1 MPQVPAVPEAITGKI
16 SRVATGGDDT
26 LEYWLDYIQSVHARS
41 MDLSLARVREVFARL
56 ALAPVPHAVVSVA
69 GTNGKGS
76 SVAMLESIYRRGGYR
91 VGSYTS
97 PHLVRYNERVKVDG
111 ACASDDELCRAFA
124 RVEAARAD
132 IPLTYFE
139 FGTLAALLVFRAR
152 GVEVAVLEVGLGGR
166 KDAVNV
172 LDADVALIASVGI
185 DHTQWLGT
193 TRDAI
198 GREKAGIFR
207 SGRPAVCAD
216 PRPPACIAERAVS
229 IGAELWQLGRD
240 FGYETTAAGWS
251 WWARQAERGLEE
263 RHDGLPPPPLR
274 GDRQIENAA
283 GVLMAVTALQHR
295 LCVDNESL
303 REGLSSTRLHGR
315 LQVIPGPPL
324 QVLDVAHNPGAVRI
338 LRSFLRAQPCAGRT
352 IAVFAAL
359 ADKPVREMARLLA
372 GIVHAWHVAGLD
384 VERGMSRAQ
393 VRRHVE
399 AVAQDAPVS
408 DHEDAVTAYAVA
420 LEQASR
426 NDRIVVFGS
435 FYTVGAIIAALNT
448 TGA

>member
-1 MPQVPAVPEAITGKI
+1 
-16 SRVATGGDDT
+16 
-26 LEYWLDYIQSVHARS
+26 
-41 MDLSLARVREVFARL
+41 
-56 ALAPVPHAVVSVA
+56 
-69 GTNGKGS
+69 
-76 SVAMLESIYRRGGYR
+76 MLESIYRRGGYR

-97 PHLVRYNERVKVDG
+97 PHLVRYNERVKIDG
-111 ACASDDELCRAFA
+111 VCASDEELCRAFE
-124 RVEAARAD
+124 RVEDARAN

-152 GVEVAVLEVGLGGR
+152 EVQVAVLEVGLGGR

-172 LDADVALIASVGI
+172 LDADLALVASVGI

-198 GREKAGIFR
+198 GREKTGIFR
-207 SGRPAVCAD
+207 SARPAVCAD
-216 PRPPACIAERAVS
+216 PHPPSCIAERAAS

-240 FGYETTAAGWS
+240 FGYETAAADWS
-251 WWARQAERGLEE
+251 WWARHGDRGLEV
-263 RHDGLPPPPLR
+263 RYDRLPPPPLR

-283 GVLMAVTALQHR
+283 GVLMAVTALRHR
-295 LCVDNESL
+295 LSVDNEAL
-303 REGLSSTRLHGR
+303 REGLSNASLHGR

-324 QVLDVAHNPGAVRI
+324 QVLDVAHNPEAI
-338 LRSFLRAQPCAGRT
+338 DTLRRFLRAQPCAGRT

-359 ADKPVREMARLLA
+359 ADKPVREMARLLSDV
-372 GIVHAWHVAGLD
+372 VHAWHVAGLD

-408 DHEDAVTAYAVA
+408 DHENAAAAYSVA

-426 NDRIVVFGS
+426 DDRIVVFGS
-435 FYTVGAIIAALNT
+435 FYTVGAIIAVLNT
-448 TGA
+448 AGA